1 MTITQETKNNT
12 IALLEDLQKQP
23 IYHLSLADKEL
34 FHSNFL
40 AWLGINPNTKEYFI
54 HIIEVLIGYKLDWS
68 EAFIKDEKNE
78 NFKVEREFRNFDLC
92 ILKKEQKRKK
102 DHWVPILVLE
112 NKNKSIPYIKQ
123 LDDYW
128 DTVLELYGYKK
139 TNNITDE
146 VKQTN
151 KQDIQKNV
159 TFILLSLAKD
169 FIDKESINKKQI
181 WKIISYC
188 ELHDTMNDNDSKMLL
203 ARASDYEKNLINDYI
218 KYIDNLH
225 ELATSLLP
233 NNSNKM
239 YFLHDNVTKELKE
252 QRLHDLSEKLRYS
265 KFAAELKKKLENEG
279 YTVLT
284 NFQTGCAD
292 ANKGD
297 VFVNNGYTSRGGG
310 AGFFEVA
317 VKIHEDFVLKIQV
330 QGEYYRHVIEW
341 VAKCSSEKRSIKID
355 KEKFESLKNTAVNKR
370 FFRGDY
376 RSKAFWER
384 TIFEEPIN
392 IMPIKNSDRS
402 KSTILWDCFNN
413 FDDGFKYQ
421 YVIIKKYDDK
431 QNNIEYTAV
440 IEAMIADVEDIKKII
455 DNF

>member
-1 MTITQETKNNT
+1 MNFTQETTNIT
-12 IALLEDLQKQP
+12 SLLKELQQQP

-40 AWLGINPNTKEYFI
+40 AWLGINPYTKEYFLSI
-54 HIIEVLIGYKLDWS
+54 LETLVRDKLPWHDD
-68 EAFIKDEKNE
+68 FLKTKTNYIVK
-78 NFKVEREFRNFDLC
+78 REYENFDLC
-92 ILKKEQKRKK
+92 VVKQDGTKSYPVLI
-102 DHWVPILVLE
+102 LE
-112 NKNKSIPYIKQ
+112 NKNKSIPEQNQ
-123 LDDYW
+123 LNNYRDK
-128 DTVLELYGYKK
+128 VLKLYGYKEQEDLPDK
-139 TNNITDE
+139 
-146 VKQTN
+146 VKNQ
-151 KQDIQKNV
+151 V
-159 TFILLSLAKD
+159 TFILLSLAED
-169 FIDKESINKKQI
+169 FIDKEIIDKVGI
-181 WKIISYC
+181 WKIKSYC
-188 ELHDTMNDNDSKMLL
+188 ELYKAMNVNQSKLL
-203 ARASDYEKNLINDYI
+203 SNAPQYEKDLINDYI
-218 KYIDNLH
+218 KYIANLH
-225 ELATSLLP
+225 KLATNLLP
-233 NNSNKM
+233 NDSNKM
-239 YFLHDNVTKELKE
+239 YFLYENVTKELKE

-265 KFAAELKKKLENEG
+265 KFAAELKKKLVNEG

-317 VKIHEDFVLKIQV
+317 VKIHQDFVLKIQV

-341 VAKCSSEKRSIKID
+341 VAKCSSEKKSKTID
-355 KEKFESLKNTAVNKR
+355 EKKFESLKNTAVNKK

-376 RSKAFWER
+376 RSEAFWKR

-402 KSTILWDCFNN
+402 KSTIKWDCFNN

-440 IEAMIADVEDIKKII
+440 IEAMIADVGDIKKII